1 VVGQRA
7 GKRLIKGF
15 IRRQQYW
22 LGEGEEEKQG
32 IKTNERN
39 KRYACADDKR
49 KNRQETPQNLI
60 TSRRNSENSWRVLAE
75 VRNGSVPL
83 QGSSVAIGARNRQD
97 MELEIQV
104 VHELLVRG
112 QSQESL
118 GEETMDKTPT

>member
-1 VVGQRA
+1 
-7 GKRLIKGF
+7 
-15 IRRQQYW
+15 
-22 LGEGEEEKQG
+22 LGEGEKEEQD
-32 IKTNERN
+32 IKTKERN
-39 KRYACADDKR
+39 TRYACPDDKR
-49 KNRQETPQNLI
+49 KNGQETPQNRF
-60 TSRRNSENSWRVLAE
+60 TSSSNSENSWRVLAE
-75 VRNGSVPL
+75 VRNGSVPQ